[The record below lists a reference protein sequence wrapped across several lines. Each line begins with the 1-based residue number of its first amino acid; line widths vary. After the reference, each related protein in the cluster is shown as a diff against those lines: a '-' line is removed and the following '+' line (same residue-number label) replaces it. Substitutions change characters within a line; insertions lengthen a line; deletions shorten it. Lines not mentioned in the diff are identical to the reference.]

1 MRTASIG
8 TIRNSSGTRT
18 WILASGSLFFKRII
32 ASERTSSTGSEV
44 LVTFAVSLLIR
55 VTESRFSTMFK
66 SQLESS
72 RIWRTSAFFST
83 SGRLLPF
90 SRYTVLEPMMLVSGV
105 RRSWEIARSRFARIF
120 SFSASISI
128 FSRSAST
135 RACVFMLLVMALV
148 MPEIENIATKVIG

>member
-1 MRTASIG
+1 MAHQ
-8 TIRNSSGTRT
+8 
-18 WILASGSLFFKRII
+18 RIFLNLR
-32 ASERTSSTGSEV
+32 E
-44 LVTFAVSLLIR
+44 
-55 VTESRFSTMFK
+55 
-66 SQLESS
+66 
-72 RIWRTSAFFST
+72 
-83 SGRLLPF
+83 LLPF

-148 MPEIENIATKVIG
+148 MLEIENIATKVIG

>member
-1 MRTASIG
+1 
-8 TIRNSSGTRT
+8 
-18 WILASGSLFFKRII
+18 
-32 ASERTSSTGSEV
+32 
-44 LVTFAVSLLIR
+44 
-55 VTESRFSTMFK
+55 MFK

-148 MPEIENIATKVIG
+148 MPEIENIATKVIGYPAIVKSSAKYGYVNRKLTQTTPTKEENRPKLYPSVKRATKKTARM